1 MNQKEKK
8 EQKLMRQ
15 KIWEYMRQNKRM
27 AVLYLVLRVLVVVTM
42 ILQIF
47 NQQYE
52 NVYLCVLTLV
62 LLMIPPFIEV
72 NFRIDIPDT
81 LEVVILFFIIAAEIL
96 GEIQQFYIRFSN
108 WDTILH
114 TINGFLAAAIGFSL
128 VDLLNRND
136 RFKFELSPV
145 FLAIVSFCFSMTI
158 GVLWEFF
165 EWSMDWFFGL
175 DMQKDTI
182 IRSLSSMM
190 LVTDGSNMPVR
201 IDDIQSVVVN
211 GTELGL
217 GGYLDIGLMD
227 TMEDL
232 FVNFIGAVIFS
243 IIGYFYVRS
252 KGKGRF
258 ARRFIPRRIPKEVLD
273 DIKKEVQE
281 EVESSEELG
290 TLPAVE
296 TDLNADPAS
305 S

>member
-8 EQKLMRQ
+8 EQKLMRH

-27 AVLYLVLRVLVVVTM
+27 AVLYLVLRALVVATL

-114 TINGFLAAAIGFSL
+114 TLNGFLAAAIGFSL

-165 EWSMDWFFGL
+165 EWSMDWFFGF
-175 DMQKDTI
+175 DMQKDTVI
-182 IRSLSSMM
+182 HSISSMM
-190 LVTDGSNMPVR
+190 LVTDGSNLPAR
-201 IDDIQSVVVN
+201 IDDIQTVIVN

-290 TLPAVE
+290 TLSTVE
-296 TDLNADPAS
+296 TELNADPANS
-305 S
+305 

>member
-15 KIWEYMRQNKRM
+15 KLWEHIRQNKRM
-27 AVLYLVLRVLVVVTM
+27 AILYLVLRVLVVVTM

-62 LLMIPPFIEV
+62 LLMIPSFIEI
-72 NFRIDIPDT
+72 NFHIDIPDT

-114 TINGFLAAAIGFSL
+114 TLNGFLAAAIGFSL

-165 EWSMDWFFGL
+165 EWSMDWFFGF
-175 DMQKDTI
+175 DMQKDTVI
-182 IRSLSSMM
+182 QSISSMM

-217 GGYLDIGLMD
+217 GGYLDVGLMD

-243 IIGYFYVRS
+243 IIGYFYIRS

>member
-8 EQKLMRQ
+8 EQKLMRH

-27 AVLYLVLRVLVVVTM
+27 AILYLVLRVLVVATL

-62 LLMIPPFIEV
+62 LLMIPSFIEI
-72 NFRIDIPDT
+72 NFHIDIPDT
-81 LEVVILFFIIAAEIL
+81 LEVVILFFIMAAEIL

-114 TINGFLAAAIGFSL
+114 TLNGFLAAAIGFSL

-165 EWSMDWFFGL
+165 EWSMDWFFGF
-175 DMQKDTI
+175 DMQKDTVI
-182 IRSLSSMM
+182 HSISSMM
-190 LVTDGSNMPVR
+190 LVTDGSNLPAR
-201 IDDIQSVVVN
+201 IDDIQTVIVN

-290 TLPAVE
+290 AVSTVE

>member
-8 EQKLMRQ
+8 EQKLMRH

-27 AVLYLVLRVLVVVTM
+27 AILYLVLRVLVVATL

-62 LLMIPPFIEV
+62 LLMIPSFIEI
-72 NFRIDIPDT
+72 NFHIDIPDT

-114 TINGFLAAAIGFSL
+114 TLNGFLAAAIGFSL

-165 EWSMDWFFGL
+165 EWSMDWFFGF
-175 DMQKDTI
+175 DMQKDTVI
-182 IRSLSSMM
+182 HSISSMM
-190 LVTDGSNMPVR
+190 LVTDGSNLPAR
-201 IDDIQSVVVN
+201 IDDIQTVIVN

-290 TLPAVE
+290 AVSTVE

>member
-8 EQKLMRQ
+8 EQKLMRH

-27 AVLYLVLRVLVVVTM
+27 AVLYLVLRALVVATL

-114 TINGFLAAAIGFSL
+114 TLNGFLAAAIGFSL

-165 EWSMDWFFGL
+165 EWSMDWFFGF
-175 DMQKDTI
+175 DMQKDTVI
-182 IRSLSSMM
+182 HSISSMM
-190 LVTDGSNMPVR
+190 LVTDGSNLPAR
-201 IDDIQSVVVN
+201 IDDIQTVVVN

-290 TLPAVE
+290 TLSTVE

>member
-8 EQKLMRQ
+8 EQKLMRH

-27 AVLYLVLRVLVVVTM
+27 AVLYLVLRVLVVATL

-62 LLMIPPFIEV
+62 LLMIPSFIEI
-72 NFRIDIPDT
+72 NFHIDIPDT
-81 LEVVILFFIIAAEIL
+81 LEVVILFFIIAAVIL
-96 GEIQQFYIRFSN
+96 GGIQQFYIPFSN

-114 TINGFLAAAIGFSL
+114 TLNGFLAAAIGFSL

-165 EWSMDWFFGL
+165 EWSMDWFFGF
-175 DMQKDTI
+175 DMQKDTVI
-182 IRSLSSMM
+182 HSISSMM
-190 LVTDGSNMPVR
+190 LVTDGSNLPAR
-201 IDDIQSVVVN
+201 IDDIQTVIVN

-290 TLPAVE
+290 TLSTVE
-296 TDLNADPAS
+296 TDLDADPAS

>member
-8 EQKLMRQ
+8 EQKLMRH

-27 AVLYLVLRVLVVVTM
+27 AVLYLVLRALVVATL

-114 TINGFLAAAIGFSL
+114 TLNGFLAAAIGFSL

-165 EWSMDWFFGL
+165 EWSMDWFFGF
-175 DMQKDTI
+175 DMQKDTVI
-182 IRSLSSMM
+182 HSISSMM
-190 LVTDGSNMPVR
+190 LVTDGNNLPAR
-201 IDDIQSVVVN
+201 IDDIQTVIVN

-290 TLPAVE
+290 TLSTVE
-296 TDLNADPAS
+296 TELNADPS
-305 S
+305 SS

>member
-8 EQKLMRQ
+8 EQKLMRH

-27 AVLYLVLRVLVVVTM
+27 AVLYLVLRALVVATL

-114 TINGFLAAAIGFSL
+114 TLNGFLAAAIGFSL

-136 RFKFELSPV
+136 RFKFKLSPV
-145 FLAIVSFCFSMTI
+145 FLVIVSFCFSMTI

-165 EWSMDWFFGL
+165 EWSMDWFFGF
-175 DMQKDTI
+175 DMQKDTVI
-182 IRSLSSMM
+182 HSISSMM
-190 LVTDGSNMPVR
+190 LVTDGSNLPAR
-201 IDDIQSVVVN
+201 IDDIQTVVVN

-290 TLPAVE
+290 TLSTVE

>member
-8 EQKLMRQ
+8 EQKLMRH

-27 AVLYLVLRVLVVVTM
+27 AVLYLVLRALVVATL

-114 TINGFLAAAIGFSL
+114 TLNGFLAAAIGFSL

-165 EWSMDWFFGL
+165 EWSMDWFFGF
-175 DMQKDTI
+175 DMQKDTVI
-182 IRSLSSMM
+182 HSISSMM
-190 LVTDGSNMPVR
+190 LVTDGSNLPAR
-201 IDDIQSVVVN
+201 IDDIQTVIVN

-290 TLPAVE
+290 TLSTVE
-296 TDLNADPAS
+296 TDLDADPAS

>member
-15 KIWEYMRQNKRM
+15 KIWEYIRQNKRM
-27 AVLYLVLRVLVVVTM
+27 AILYLVLRVLVVVTL

-114 TINGFLAAAIGFSL
+114 TLNGFLAAAIGFSL

-165 EWSMDWFFGL
+165 EWSMDWFFGF
-175 DMQKDTI
+175 DMQKDTVI
-182 IRSLSSMM
+182 HSISSMM
-190 LVTDGSNMPVR
+190 LVTDGSNLPVR
-201 IDDIQSVVVN
+201 IDDIQTVIVN

-290 TLPAVE
+290 TLSTVE

>member
-8 EQKLMRQ
+8 EQKLMRH

-27 AVLYLVLRVLVVVTM
+27 AVLYLVLRALVVATL

-52 NVYLCVLTLV
+52 NVCLCVLTLV

-114 TINGFLAAAIGFSL
+114 TLNGFLAAAIGFSL

-165 EWSMDWFFGL
+165 EWSMDWFFGF
-175 DMQKDTI
+175 DMQKDTVI
-182 IRSLSSMM
+182 HSISSMM
-190 LVTDGSNMPVR
+190 LVTDGSNLPAR
-201 IDDIQSVVVN
+201 IDDIQTVVVN

-290 TLPAVE
+290 TLSTVE

>member
-8 EQKLMRQ
+8 EQKLMRH

-27 AVLYLVLRVLVVVTM
+27 AVLYLVLRALVVATL

-114 TINGFLAAAIGFSL
+114 TLNGFLAAAIGFSL

-165 EWSMDWFFGL
+165 EWSMDWFFGF
-175 DMQKDTI
+175 DMQKDTVI
-182 IRSLSSMM
+182 HSISSMM
-190 LVTDGSNMPVR
+190 LVTDGSNLPAR
-201 IDDIQSVVVN
+201 IDDIQTVIVN

-290 TLPAVE
+290 TLSTVE

>member
-8 EQKLMRQ
+8 EQKLIRQ

-165 EWSMDWFFGL
+165 EWSMDWFFGF
-175 DMQKDTI
+175 DMQKDTV
-182 IRSLSSMM
+182 IRSISSMM

-217 GGYLDIGLMD
+217 GGYLDVGLMD

-243 IIGYFYVRS
+243 IIGYFYIRS

-258 ARRFIPRRIPKEVLD
+258 ARRFIPRRIPEEVLD

-281 EVESSEELG
+281 EVQSSEELG
-290 TLPAVE
+290 ALPAVE

>member
-8 EQKLMRQ
+8 EQKLMRH

-27 AVLYLVLRVLVVVTM
+27 AVLYLVLRVLVVATL

-114 TINGFLAAAIGFSL
+114 TLNGFLAAAIGFSL

-165 EWSMDWFFGL
+165 EWSMDWFFGF
-175 DMQKDTI
+175 DMQKDTVI
-182 IRSLSSMM
+182 HSISSMM
-190 LVTDGSNMPVR
+190 LVTDGSNLPAR
-201 IDDIQSVVVN
+201 IDDIQTVIVN

-290 TLPAVE
+290 TLSTVE
-296 TDLNADPAS
+296 TDLDADPAS

>member
-8 EQKLMRQ
+8 EQKLMRH

-27 AVLYLVLRVLVVVTM
+27 AVLYLVLRALVVATL

-114 TINGFLAAAIGFSL
+114 TLNGFLAAAIGFSL

-165 EWSMDWFFGL
+165 EWSMDWFFGF
-175 DMQKDTI
+175 DMQKDTVI
-182 IRSLSSMM
+182 HSISSMM
-190 LVTDGSNMPVR
+190 LVTDGSNLPAR
-201 IDDIQSVVVN
+201 IDDIQTVIVN

-290 TLPAVE
+290 AVSTVE

>member
-8 EQKLMRQ
+8 EQKLMRH
-15 KIWEYMRQNKRM
+15 KIWEYIRQNKRM
-27 AVLYLVLRVLVVVTM
+27 AILYLVLRVLVVATL

-114 TINGFLAAAIGFSL
+114 TLNGFLAAAIGFSL

-165 EWSMDWFFGL
+165 EWSMDWFFGF
-175 DMQKDTI
+175 DMQKDTVI
-182 IRSLSSMM
+182 HSISSMM
-190 LVTDGSNMPVR
+190 LVTDGSNLPAR
-201 IDDIQSVVVN
+201 IDDIQTVVVN

-290 TLPAVE
+290 ALSTVE
-296 TDLNADPAS
+296 TDLDADPAS

>member
-8 EQKLMRQ
+8 EQKLMRH

-27 AVLYLVLRVLVVVTM
+27 AVLYLVLRALVVATL

-114 TINGFLAAAIGFSL
+114 TLNGFLAAAIGFSL

-165 EWSMDWFFGL
+165 EWSMDWFFGF
-175 DMQKDTI
+175 DMQKDTVI
-182 IRSLSSMM
+182 HNISSMM
-190 LVTDGSNMPVR
+190 LVTDGSNLPAR
-201 IDDIQSVVVN
+201 IDDIQTVIVN

-290 TLPAVE
+290 TLSTVE